1 MSKAILN
8 VLTMAA
14 ATVLLWILLSWVDV
28 LCHNDPVYGDRAY
41 SPFNAFCVLEEYGTP
56 K

>member
-1 MSKAILN
+1 MRAISDIAAL
-8 VLTMAA
+8 MA

-28 LCHNDPVYGDRAY
+28 LCHNDPLTGDFQY
-41 SPFNAFCVLEEYGTP
+41 SPFNAFCVLEEHGTP